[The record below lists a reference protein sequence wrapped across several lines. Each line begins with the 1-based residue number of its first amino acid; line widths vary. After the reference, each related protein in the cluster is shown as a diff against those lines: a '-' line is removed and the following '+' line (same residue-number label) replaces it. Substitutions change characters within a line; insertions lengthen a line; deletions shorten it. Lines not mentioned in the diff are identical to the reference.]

1 MQIKRLV
8 PNAVIPSFQT
18 SGASGAD
25 VYSVQDVDI
34 QPGEIQLVSLGFAVA
49 VPKGFELQ
57 VRPRSGLA
65 LKHSVTVLNTPGT
78 IDSDYRGEVRV
89 ILINHGSEVFRVRA
103 GDRIAQV
110 VLAKVYQEDFI
121 EVYELDATLRG
132 TGGFGST
139 GEV

>member
-18 SGASGAD
+18 PGAAGAD
-25 VYSVQDVDI
+25 VYAVEDVDI
-34 QPGEIQLVSLGFAVA
+34 QPGKTQTVGLGFAVA

-65 LKHSVTVLNTPGT
+65 FKHSVTVLNTPGT

-89 ILINHGSEVFRVRA
+89 ILINHGDKVFRVCT

-110 VLAKVYQEDFI
+110 VLAKVYQDDFT
-121 EVYELDATLRG
+121 EVYELDTTLRG

-139 GEV
+139 GKD